1 MNLKIMLDMC
11 KFIVSVLNFF
21 DDVCFVFYFQQYF
34 VIILFKYIFNENK
47 FEFCIEK

>member
-21 DDVCFVFYFQQYF
+21 DDVCFVFYF
-34 VIILFKYIFNENK
+34 
-47 FEFCIEK
+47 